1 MSTETV
7 ETLETFETG
16 DLKITIRQDGDAVSV
31 SWLGTSDA
39 REPGRELTPFLGG
52 LAPRLVGKSVDVD
65 FRKLEY
71 MNSGTVSPIIQ
82 FARALDQHAIRSR
95 LLFDSQ
101 VGWQRVNYVCLKN
114 IAKALSH
121 VEVEG

>member
-1 MSTETV
+1 MSD
-7 ETLETFETG
+7 ETFETG
-16 DLKITIRQDGDAVSV
+16 DLKITVRDDNDTVSV

-39 REPGRELTPFLGG
+39 REPGRELTPFLSG
-52 LAPRLVGKSVDVD
+52 LAPKLVGKSVDVD

-82 FARALDQHAIRSR
+82 FARALDQHGVKSR

-114 IAKALSH
+114 IAKSLPH
-121 VEVEG
+121 IEVEG